1 MKKFTVTM
9 SRTYETVF
17 QIEAK
22 NEMEAIDKLCENKDR
37 YSVELEQCNVIN
49 EQIKCTKEIEPPKL
63 NKYTI
68 ISTWNGDGHSY
79 LNTAKI
85 LEFKDD
91 KAAQNHLWTLF
102 KTENNPKDFEVEET
116 KGFLKYSNE
125 EDSGSYIWLSQTEL
139 VYGIVIY
146 TNVNEIHYILNA
158 KQWRNNV
165 AKAIKQADPNEVG
178 EIDLTQKRFF
188 IAAHNSDYD
197 YQFIKF

>member
-1 MKKFTVTM
+1 M
-9 SRTYETVF
+9 SRTYETIF
-17 QIEAK
+17 EIEAE
-22 NEMEAIDKLCENKDR
+22 NEMDAIDKLCKNEER
-37 YSVELEQCNVIN
+37 CSVELEQCNVIN
-49 EQIKCTKEIEPPKL
+49 EQIECTKEIEPPKL

-68 ISTWNGDGHSY
+68 ISTWNGEGHSH

-178 EIDLTQKRFF
+178 EIDLTQKSFF
-188 IAAHNSDYD
+188 IAAYNSDYD